1 MIPNVNE
8 DLTGLSPI
16 DWEAVA
22 KFYPDVAKYEVG
34 NILPRDD
41 IMRSIVQRS
50 AAREAQP
57 MEEICKRL
65 PDKQGAAAELRKL
78 AKQYIVFRNKNAR
91 LPAFGKWV
99 SSMFSNN
106 KELVAAMAKAGQ
118 HGRTA
123 HGGITISCNPVDILC
138 GGIGKHF
145 ITCIGPKGGAHDP
158 YYGGAYADVLPAVL
172 SECSGVAVAFI
183 RDVDSQYL
191 YARCWVHHIEVDGK
205 TAIQLNDVY
214 GNGMTQRQ
222 VAELIAAKGYDVYN
236 QDYVGTKYKFINNFK
251 RPIHWDALEMPARGK
266 LLAAAHADKK
276 AVA

>member
-22 KFYPDVAKYEVG
+22 KFYPDVAKYKVG
-34 NILPRDD
+34 NVLPRDD
-41 IMRSIVQRS
+41 VMRSIVHRTGALQ
-50 AAREAQP
+50 AKP

-65 PDKQGAAAELRKL
+65 TDDQGKAAIELRKL
-78 AKQYIVFRNKNAR
+78 AKQYIVFKNKNAR
-91 LPAFGKWV
+91 LPSFGKWV

-106 KELVAAMAKAGQ
+106 QELVAAMAKAGQ

-123 HGGITISCNPVDILC
+123 SGGITISCNPVDILC
-138 GGIGKHF
+138 GGLGKHF
-145 ITCIGPKGGAHDP
+145 ATCLGPKGCDR
-158 YYGGAYADVLPAVL
+158 YYGDMYANVLPAVL
-172 SECSGVAVAFI
+172 NECSGVAIAFI
-183 RDVDSQYL
+183 RDGDSQYL
-191 YARCWVHHIEVDGK
+191 SARCWVHHIEVDGK

-214 GNGMTQRQ
+214 GNGMIQQQ

-236 QDYVGTKYKFINNFK
+236 QDYEGTKYKFINNFN